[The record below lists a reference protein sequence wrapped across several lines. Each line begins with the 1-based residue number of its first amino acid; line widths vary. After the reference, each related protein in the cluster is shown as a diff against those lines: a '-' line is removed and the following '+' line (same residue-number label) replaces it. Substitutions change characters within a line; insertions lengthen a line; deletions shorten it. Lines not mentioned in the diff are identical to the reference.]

1 MIETL
6 ISNTNTTDIK
16 QLSGP
21 ETLPGL
27 SRNGF
32 PGAGLFKAGLR

>member
-27 SRNGF
+27 WRNGF
-32 PGAGLFKAGLR
+32 PGAGFFKAGLR